1 MKGSRAPWARLYDPS
16 WKQTKLRSQMH
27 HGAHSPSYQGQEGLC
42 TADDHSACNHSSTST
57 DSAWLLQCSMLTSPC
72 RSIDRLI
79 DRCQADKP
87 ATGRTAALLCLPSS
101 IFWRHWYFSFL
112 PDSFSLAFHTK
123 SQFSFPNSSGKVLVD
138 SYLSQKSLTT
148 GHDPNDEAIQPGWGP
163 CFMTH
168 SSQMSR
174 WQSLIHMILKF
185 T

>member
-1 MKGSRAPWARLYDPS
+1 MKGFTSILSKAGRPQLKTNKTHESNAPRSTFSFTPS
-16 WKQTKLRSQMH
+16 FFAL
-27 HGAHSPSYQGQEGLC
+27 QEMLAAC
-42 TADDHSACNHSSTST
+42 SACNHTSTST
-57 DSAWLLQCSMLTSPC
+57 ISAWLLTQCSVLTSPC
-72 RSIDRLI
+72 R
-79 DRCQADKP
+79 CQVDKL
-87 ATGRTAALLCLPSS
+87 ATGRTAALHCLPSS

-138 SYLSQKSLTT
+138 SYRSQKSLTT
-148 GHDPNDEAIQPGWGP
+148 AHDPNDEAIQPGWGP